1 MFSATK
7 GYWCRLYTWY
17 TSFTSLLTCESK
29 EFNYRVVWKPYRP
42 PARPPAR
49 AEGNQHLGR
58 VARPFIDEEELPVSG
73 APARAVVSSGHEPSD
88 PETTVLV

>member
-1 MFSATK
+1 MSSLRTPAPAVSVQKTPLSGHTGSSPEATAMFSAAK

-42 PARPPAR
+42 PARTR
-49 AEGNQHLGR
+49 
-58 VARPFIDEEELPVSG
+58 
-73 APARAVVSSGHEPSD
+73 
-88 PETTVLV
+88 